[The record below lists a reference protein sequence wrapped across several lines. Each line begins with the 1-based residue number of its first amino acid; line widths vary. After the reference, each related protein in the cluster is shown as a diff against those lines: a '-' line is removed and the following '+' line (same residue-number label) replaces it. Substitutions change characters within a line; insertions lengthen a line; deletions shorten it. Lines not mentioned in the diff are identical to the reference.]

1 MILYIFKPYL
11 YPGNLIFTTLY
22 IEREVNHMKLF
33 KKDHVAKLEETIEA
47 KLDELNTKLTTVQT
61 GTDEEVK
68 IMDDIDFFTKAL
80 SDIKVRK
87 MQGKEKMAPQVKAA
101 IITTIGGAIAS
112 IAGIII
118 IRDYEAEDGL
128 FTSSAKNFI
137 KKLY

>member
-1 MILYIFKPYL
+1 
-11 YPGNLIFTTLY
+11 
-22 IEREVNHMKLF
+22 MKNIF
-33 KKDHVAKLEETIEA
+33 KKDHSVKLEETIEA
-47 KLDELNTKLTTVQT
+47 KLDILNTKLAEVEV
-61 GTDEEVK
+61 GSNEEVK
-68 IMDDIDFFTKAL
+68 LMDDIDFLTKAL

-101 IITTIGGAIAS
+101 LITTIGGAVAS
-112 IAGIII
+112 LAGILI

>member
-1 MILYIFKPYL
+1 MVLYIFKAYL

-47 KLDELNTKLTTVQT
+47 KLDELNMQLAEADVNSKETV
-61 GTDEEVK
+61 DIV
-68 IMDDIDFFTKAL
+68 DDIDLLTKAL

-87 MQGKEKMAPQVKAA
+87 MQGKEKMTPQVKAA

>member
-1 MILYIFKPYL
+1 MVLYIFKPSLYL
-11 YPGNLIFTTLY
+11 GDLIFTTLY

-47 KLDELNTKLTTVQT
+47 KLDELNMQLAEADVNSKKTV
-61 GTDEEVK
+61 DIV
-68 IMDDIDFFTKAL
+68 DDIDLLTKAL

>member
-1 MILYIFKPYL
+1 
-11 YPGNLIFTTLY
+11 
-22 IEREVNHMKLF
+22 MKNIF
-33 KKDHVAKLEETIEA
+33 KKDHSVKLEETIEA
-47 KLDELNTKLTTVQT
+47 KLDILNAKLAEVEV
-61 GTDEEVK
+61 GSDEEVK
-68 IMDDIDFFTKAL
+68 LMDDVDFLTKAL

-101 IITTIGGAIAS
+101 LITTIGGAVAS
-112 IAGIII
+112 IAGILI

>member
-1 MILYIFKPYL
+1 
-11 YPGNLIFTTLY
+11 
-22 IEREVNHMKLF
+22 MKLF

-47 KLDELNTKLTTVQT
+47 KLDELNMQLAEADVNSKETV
-61 GTDEEVK
+61 DIV
-68 IMDDIDFFTKAL
+68 DDIDLLTKTL

-87 MQGKEKMAPQVKAA
+87 MQGKEKMASQVKAA

>member
-1 MILYIFKPYL
+1 
-11 YPGNLIFTTLY
+11 
-22 IEREVNHMKLF
+22 MKLF
-33 KKDHVAKLEETIEA
+33 NKDHVAKLEATFEV
-47 KLDELNTKLTTVQT
+47 KLDELNAKLEQAEI
-61 GTDEEVK
+61 GTDEYYGIV
-68 IMDDIDFFTKAL
+68 DDIDYITKEL

-87 MQGKEKMAPQVKAA
+87 LQCEDKMAPQVKAA

-118 IRDYEAEDGL
+118 IRDYESEDGL

>member
-1 MILYIFKPYL
+1 MPNILKQFISV
-11 YPGNLIFTTLY
+11 GNLIFTTVY

-47 KLDELNTKLTTVQT
+47 KLDELNMQLAEADVNSKETV
-61 GTDEEVK
+61 DIV
-68 IMDDIDFFTKAL
+68 DDIDLLTKAL

>member
-1 MILYIFKPYL
+1 
-11 YPGNLIFTTLY
+11 
-22 IEREVNHMKLF
+22 MKLF

-47 KLDELNTKLTTVQT
+47 KLDELNLQLA
-61 GTDEEVK
+61 EVDINSK
-68 IMDDIDFFTKAL
+68 EMVDTLDDIDLFTKTL

-87 MQGKEKMAPQVKAA
+87 MQGKEKMTPQVKAA

>member
-1 MILYIFKPYL
+1 
-11 YPGNLIFTTLY
+11 
-22 IEREVNHMKLF
+22 MKNIF
-33 KKDHVAKLEETIEA
+33 KKDHSVKLEETIEA
-47 KLDELNTKLTTVQT
+47 KLDILNTKLAEVEV
-61 GTDEEVK
+61 GSEEEVK
-68 IMDDIDFFTKAL
+68 LMDDIDFLTKAL

-101 IITTIGGAIAS
+101 LITTIGGAVAS
-112 IAGIII
+112 IAGILI

>member
-1 MILYIFKPYL
+1 MPNILKQFL
-11 YPGNLIFTTLY
+11 SVGNLIFTTVY

>member
-1 MILYIFKPYL
+1 
-11 YPGNLIFTTLY
+11 
-22 IEREVNHMKLF
+22 MKLF

-47 KLDELNTKLTTVQT
+47 KLDELNMQLAEADVNSKETV
-61 GTDEEVK
+61 DIV
-68 IMDDIDFFTKAL
+68 DDIDLLTKAL

-128 FTSSAKNFI
+128 FTSVAKNFI
-137 KKLY
+137 KKFY

>member
-1 MILYIFKPYL
+1 MVLYIFKPYL

-22 IEREVNHMKLF
+22 IEREVNYMKLF
-33 KKDHVAKLEETIEA
+33 KKDHVAKLEETIED
-47 KLDELNTKLTTVQT
+47 KLDELNMQLAEADVNSKETV
-61 GTDEEVK
+61 DIV
-68 IMDDIDFFTKAL
+68 DDIDLLTKAL

>member
-1 MILYIFKPYL
+1 MPNILKQFL
-11 YPGNLIFTTLY
+11 SVGNLIFTTVY

-33 KKDHVAKLEETIEA
+33 KKDHVAKLEETIED
-47 KLDELNTKLTTVQT
+47 KLDELNMQLAEADVNSKETV
-61 GTDEEVK
+61 DIV
-68 IMDDIDFFTKAL
+68 DDIDLLTKAL

>member
-1 MILYIFKPYL
+1 
-11 YPGNLIFTTLY
+11 
-22 IEREVNHMKLF
+22 MKLF
-33 KKDHVAKLEETIEA
+33 NKDHVAKLESTFEA
-47 KLDELNTKLTTVQT
+47 KLDELNVKLEQAEI
-61 GTDEEVK
+61 GTDEYYGIV
-68 IMDDIDFFTKAL
+68 DDIDYITKEL
-80 SDIKVRK
+80 SDIKIRK
-87 MQGKEKMAPQVKAA
+87 LQSKEKMAPQVKAA

>member
-1 MILYIFKPYL
+1 
-11 YPGNLIFTTLY
+11 
-22 IEREVNHMKLF
+22 MKLF

-47 KLDELNTKLTTVQT
+47 KLDELNTQLAMAETR
-61 GTDEEVK
+61 GEEEVK
-68 IMDDIDFFTKAL
+68 IMDDIDFLTKAL

-118 IRDYEAEDGL
+118 IRDYESEDGL

>member
-1 MILYIFKPYL
+1 
-11 YPGNLIFTTLY
+11 
-22 IEREVNHMKLF
+22 MKLF
-33 KKDHVAKLEETIEA
+33 NKDHVAKLEATFEA
-47 KLDELNTKLTTVQT
+47 KLDELNVKLEQAEIGSEDYYKTV
-61 GTDEEVK
+61 
-68 IMDDIDFFTKAL
+68 DDIDYLTKEL

-87 MQGKEKMAPQVKAA
+87 LQGKEKMAPQVKAA

>member
-1 MILYIFKPYL
+1 
-11 YPGNLIFTTLY
+11 
-22 IEREVNHMKLF
+22 MKLF

-47 KLDELNTKLTTVQT
+47 KLDELNIQLAMAETR
-61 GTDEEVK
+61 GEEEVK
-68 IMDDIDFFTKAL
+68 IMDDIDFLTKAL

>member
-1 MILYIFKPYL
+1 
-11 YPGNLIFTTLY
+11 
-22 IEREVNHMKLF
+22 MKLF

-47 KLDELNTKLTTVQT
+47 KLDELNTQLAMAETR
-61 GTDEEVK
+61 GEEEVK
-68 IMDDIDFFTKAL
+68 IMDDIDFLTKAL

-112 IAGIII
+112 LKGIGPYTAGAIASIAGIII

>member
-1 MILYIFKPYL
+1 
-11 YPGNLIFTTLY
+11 
-22 IEREVNHMKLF
+22 MKNIF
-33 KKDHVAKLEETIEA
+33 KKDHSVKLEETIEA
-47 KLDELNTKLTTVQT
+47 KLDILNTKLAEVEV
-61 GTDEEVK
+61 GSNEEVK
-68 IMDDIDFFTKAL
+68 LMDDIDFLTRAL

-101 IITTIGGAIAS
+101 LITTIGGAVAS
-112 IAGIII
+112 LAGILI